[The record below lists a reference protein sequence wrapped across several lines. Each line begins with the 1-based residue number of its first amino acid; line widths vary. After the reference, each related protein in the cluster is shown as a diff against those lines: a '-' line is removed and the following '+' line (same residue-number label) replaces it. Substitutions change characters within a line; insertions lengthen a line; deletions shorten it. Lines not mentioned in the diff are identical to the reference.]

1 MSERIIA
8 IIGDGAR
15 PSTEDVRSREVGT
28 SSMEVDRVVSLLA
41 EIVMRAQSLPA
52 ADQRRTTGTSSWPAH
67 SALAATTVLPKDDQ
81 KLFEAHLRSR
91 CPSS

>member
-1 MSERIIA
+1 MSSKLIA
-8 IIGDGAR
+8 IVGEGSR
-15 PSTEDVRSREVGT
+15 STTEDVRSREVGT
-28 SSMEVDRVVSLLA
+28 SSIEVDRIVSLLA

-52 ADQRRTTGTSSWPAH
+52 ADQRRTRDFIMAAH

-91 CPSS
+91 CP